1 MAHVE
6 YLDGPGLHRWAKRAV
21 SELVARRSEIN
32 KLNVFPVPDAD
43 TGSNMAHTME
53 TALAEVEKLDATSR
67 ADVSAV
73 ASALAVGS
81 VKGARGNSGVVL
93 SQVLRGLAQ
102 SVSHGLIDGTC
113 VIQALDTANTFVRKA
128 ITEPV
133 EGTVITVL
141 RAAAVAAQQT
151 ASSRLSDV
159 VTQATAAAQTALAKT
174 PSQLPALREAGVVDA
189 GGKGLVVLL
198 ESLRAELTTSSA
210 TSSDPTTTTDD
221 PATQPHNTPQPPAHE
236 PPPSPSP
243 TPPRTPQ
250 PDNSHHIGSI
260 FMLGQLTNARIV
272 GAVGHQTRTTPRHR
286 EFGQPG
292 ELALLLANNLSSTPP
307 FITGAA
313 NPGPTEIPPATTQP
327 QARHN
332 TEEKHPPQPAQSP
345 DHDNNTD
352 QVSDTQTPEQAEKHK
367 DQHTH
372 QHAYQQVDAENR
384 ASQCAETEEQP
395 RTNSYDHPSQTAD
408 YRAGQYMEVMFFIED
423 ADLDEIRRVFKDSG
437 DSLIIA
443 PITESSGT
451 VHIHTTSAAA
461 IVELA
466 YRMGTVSNLHFEVL
480 PTPEQQS
487 ASKCVKRHVIAVA
500 PAGTLADLYEEAGAV
515 VVERETET
523 SDIVTTIAAA
533 VWAAGSDE
541 IILLPN
547 GLLTK
552 TELISV
558 EKSSHAFD
566 TSITILRTGSLLK
579 GLVALAVHDPHQP
592 LAVDAYAMGETVA
605 DIQTAVI
612 EDDGGERVV
621 RIENEIRTVTDTL
634 TAAAVAASKSLIA
647 SRDRNGAAAE
657 QITVLIDDTAAADF
671 QESKFSADLGIDVV
685 SYHVHGLG
693 ALIEIGVE

>member
-1 MAHVE
+1 MANVE

-53 TALAEVEKLDATSR
+53 TALAEVEKLDDTSL
-67 ADVSAV
+67 ADVTAV

-102 SVSHGLIDGTC
+102 AVTHGRIDGAC
-113 VIQALDTANTFVRKA
+113 VIKALDTANSFVRKA

-141 RAAAVAAQQT
+141 RAAAIAAQQST
-151 ASSRLSDV
+151 SPRLSDV

-198 ESLRAELTTSSA
+198 ESLRAELTT
-210 TSSDPTTTTDD
+210 THTPHTETTTARKNHPT
-221 PATQPHNTPQPPAHE
+221 ATKLPTPEPTHTPQ
-236 PPPSPSP
+236 SI
-243 TPPRTPQ
+243 
-250 PDNSHHIGSI
+250 NSHHPSSI
-260 FMLGQLTNARIV
+260 YMLGQLTNARIV
-272 GAVGHQTRTTPRHR
+272 GVVGHHTRSTPRHR

-292 ELALLLANNLSSTPP
+292 ELATLLTNNSNNTPQVVTVAPNHATTTPEKTTTTDDNLPTKSTNSPYHDNTNKVRKSQP
-307 FITGAA
+307 G
-313 NPGPTEIPPATTQP
+313 NPTNTTPATHVQTAKQAAQRTEAKDSKP
-327 QARHN
+327 QRSQ
-332 TEEKHPPQPAQSP
+332 EHPQ
-345 DHDNNTD
+345 
-352 QVSDTQTPEQAEKHK
+352 
-367 DQHTH
+367 
-372 QHAYQQVDAENR
+372 
-384 ASQCAETEEQP
+384 
-395 RTNSYDHPSQTAD
+395 QTAD
-408 YRAGQYMEVMFFIED
+408 YRAGQYMEVMFFIEN
-423 ADLDEIRRVFKDSG
+423 ANLEEIRHALKDSG

-443 PITESSGT
+443 PISETSGT

-466 YRMGTVSNLHFEVL
+466 YQLGRVSNLHFEVL
-480 PTPEQQS
+480 PTPKQQS
-487 ASKCVKRHVIAVA
+487 ASYDVKRHVIAVA
-500 PAGTLADLYEEAGAV
+500 PAGALADLYEEAGAM
-515 VVERETET
+515 VVERETDT

-541 IILLPN
+541 VILLPN
-547 GLLTK
+547 GLLSK

-592 LAVDAYAMGETVA
+592 LAVDAYVMGETVA
-605 DIQTAVI
+605 DIQTAII
-612 EDDGGERVV
+612 EKAHDGLVV
-621 RIENEIRTVTDTL
+621 RIESEVRTVTETL
-634 TAAAVAASKSLIA
+634 TNAAVSASKSLVA
-647 SRDRNGAAAE
+647 TCARNSAAAE
-657 QITVLIDDTAAADF
+657 QITVLVDDTAAADF
-671 QESKFSADLGIDVV
+671 NESELIAELGIDVV
-685 SYHVHGLG
+685 CYRVQGLG
-693 ALIEIGVE
+693 VLIEIGVE